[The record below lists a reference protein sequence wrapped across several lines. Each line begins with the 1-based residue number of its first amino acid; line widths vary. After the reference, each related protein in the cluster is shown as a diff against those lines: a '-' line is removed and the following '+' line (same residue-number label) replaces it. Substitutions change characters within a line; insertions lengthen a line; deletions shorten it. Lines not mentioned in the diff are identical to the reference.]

1 MRRHYNIFYFIG
13 QALRGLW
20 RNGVMSFASIAV
32 LMSCLVVIGGFTL
45 LVYNIDENLEQFG
58 LMNDLVVL
66 LDYDLSEEEIVAIG
80 DQLSKLDN
88 LATIERVTKSQGL
101 VFMKEKYD
109 VYDDVTEEENP
120 LSDKYD
126 LTYLSTEKVPE
137 MKYQI
142 NQIEGVRKVNDR
154 LDLATTIE
162 SFKSGIM
169 MIFVWFLIILAVVSV
184 FIIVNTIKLSVF
196 ARRHEISVMRYVG
209 ATGWFITL
217 PFVIEGIII
226 GLLASAIAFFVE
238 WYFYG
243 YIETL
248 VMSDLQMLTIVTF
261 NELKKYV
268 LAGFIALGIFTGI
281 VGSSISLGKYLK
293 S

>member
-1 MRRHYNIFYFIG
+1 MKRYNVFYFIS
-13 QALRGLW
+13 QALKGLW
-20 RNGVMSFASIAV
+20 RNGVMTFASIAV

-45 LVYNIDENLEQFG
+45 LVYNINVNLEQFG
-58 LMNDLVVL
+58 LMNELVVFV
-66 LDYDLSEEEIVAIG
+66 DRDLEEEEIESI
-80 DQLSKLDN
+80 QNTLSSLDN
-88 LATIERVTKSQGL
+88 LSSIERVTKSEGL
-101 VFMKEKYD
+101 ASMKEQYEI
-109 VYDDVTEEENP
+109 YNDVTEEENP
-120 LSDKYD
+120 LPDSFV
-126 LTYLSTEKVPE
+126 LTYANTEKVPE

-142 NQIEGVRKVNDR
+142 NQIEGVTKIRDR
-154 LDLATTIE
+154 LDLATSIE

-169 MIFVWFLIILAVVSV
+169 MIFAWFLVILAVVSI

-217 PFVIEGIII
+217 PFLIEGIII
-226 GLLASAIAFFVE
+226 GLLASIVAFFVE

-248 VMSDLQMLTIVTF
+248 VMSDLKMITIAGF
-261 NELKKYV
+261 AAIQKYV
-268 LAGFIALGIFTGI
+268 LFGFMGLGVFTGV

-293 S
+293 Q